1 MVHRIGVLTRIAKDG
16 TRARAI
22 ISWPLRA
29 IQVKARYPGQ
39 GEHASRYHA
48 NPSPMQYPCQ
58 LDLGCAVPPLKRKH
72 FYPGL
77 RPKLMTTASPSGPR
91 SLKAAPTH
99 QPQPLNGPPEPPEA
113 RQYRPDPVS

>member
-1 MVHRIGVLTRIAKDG
+1 MVRERDLCSMRSAVCG
-16 TRARAI
+16 
-22 ISWPLRA
+22 LRSA
-29 IQVKARYPGQ
+29 LCACNSIC
-39 GEHASRYHA
+39 HA